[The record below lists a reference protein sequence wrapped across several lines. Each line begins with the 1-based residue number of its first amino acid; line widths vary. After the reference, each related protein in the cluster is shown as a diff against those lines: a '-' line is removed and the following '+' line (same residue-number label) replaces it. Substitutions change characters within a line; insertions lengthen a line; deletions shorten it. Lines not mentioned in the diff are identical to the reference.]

1 MEKTIR
7 QRIKTIKHLK
17 EKHGLSVGMIADLS
31 AQYGYVSA
39 RTLDKLFSPDSENKK
54 FQYHSIAPV
63 YDALV
68 EKYGDTEDFPD
79 AASMKAEIR
88 NLNRQIDSCII
99 QMEELIEQH
108 DEKKKLYDE
117 RKAVYEKHIALLESQ
132 IQSKDKLIKR
142 LMDTFFP
149 EKEA

>member
-17 EKHGLSVGMIADLS
+17 EKHGLSVSMIADMS
-31 AQYGYVSA
+31 AKFGYVSP
-39 RTLDKLFSPDSENKK
+39 RTLDKLFAPESENKK

-63 YDALV
+63 YDALI

-108 DEKKKLYDE
+108 DEKKRLYDD
-117 RKAVYEKHIALLESQ
+117 RKAIYEKHIALLEGQ
-132 IQSKDKLIKR
+132 IHGKDALIKR
-142 LMDTFFP
+142 LIDTFFP
-149 EKEA
+149 EKE